1 MYEAHRSWQLP
12 GQCRAAIIMSAA
24 RNRIRHSPALL
35 LACAGPSLRLAV
47 TAHFAAAFTTQDA
60 AVIPWSALPA
70 LQCPQRSSRRS
81 ASCGYGR
88 CAPGRFHAMPVAQS
102 VLGGLRCVAHQQAD
116 SLQPVGRQ
124 KSPCVLPTSG
134 THPQIRASPRRRSRL
149 RHCVRCRSGC
159 ALATRRVLPGGAVA
173 EAAARL
179 PARPF
184 ADLPGH
190 CSGKA
195 ASSPTAMPNRRRL
208 RARGTYVLFYTYTS
222 YTYCPAQPSCG
233 ERVRSVA
240 EQACCQRNRQAMAVG
255 RLPRSPATAASGAN
269 HRHRGIDCGPQWKRL
284 QVPAPALPECGRPP
298 EPPGCFRGRW
308 RLAKARTDWH
318 RVRRPAGSAGGFR
331 EPDSSLSTWPVSGS
345 RCWLTRLIQPVS
357 RSTTRTRRAVSY
369 PARCPSELWRV

>member
-1 MYEAHRSWQLP
+1 
-12 GQCRAAIIMSAA
+12 MSAA

-134 THPQIRASPRRRSRL
+134 THPQIHASPRRRSRL
-149 RHCVRCRSGC
+149 RDCVRCRSGC

-195 ASSPTAMPNRRRL
+195 ASSPTAMPDRRCP

-233 ERVRSVA
+233 ERARSVA
-240 EQACCQRNRQAMAVG
+240 EQAWCQRNRQTMAVG
-255 RLPRSPATAASGAN
+255 RLPRSPATAA
-269 HRHRGIDCGPQWKRL
+269 
-284 QVPAPALPECGRPP
+284 
-298 EPPGCFRGRW
+298 
-308 RLAKARTDWH
+308 
-318 RVRRPAGSAGGFR
+318 
-331 EPDSSLSTWPVSGS
+331 
-345 RCWLTRLIQPVS
+345 
-357 RSTTRTRRAVSY
+357 
-369 PARCPSELWRV
+369 

>member
-1 MYEAHRSWQLP
+1 MY
-12 GQCRAAIIMSAA
+12 AA
-24 RNRIRHSPALL
+24 RNRNWLSPALL
-35 LACAGPSLRLAV
+35 AVLRGASLRRAV
-47 TAHFAAAFTTQDA
+47 TTRFAAAFTTQDA
-60 AVIPWSALPA
+60 AAIPWSALPA

-102 VLGGLRCVAHQQAD
+102 VLGGLRYAAELRAD
-116 SLQPVGRQ
+116 SRQ
-124 KSPCVLPTSG
+124 SLGWQTSPCVLPTDG
-134 THPQIRASPRRRSRL
+134 TRLQRRASPRRRSRP

-159 ALATRRVLPGGAVA
+159 VPAARRVLPGDAA
-173 EAAARL
+173 AAAAARR

-208 RARGTYVLFYTYTS
+208 RLRARGTYVLFYTYTS
-222 YTYCPAQPSCG
+222 YTYRPAQPSCG

-269 HRHRGIDCGPQWKRL
+269 YRHRGIDCGPQWKRL

-308 RLAKARTDWH
+308 RLAKARADWH
-318 RVRRPAGSAGGFR
+318 RVRMPAGSAGRFR
-331 EPDSSLSTWPVSGS
+331 EPDSSLSTWPVRGS
-345 RCWLTRLIQPVS
+345 LCWPTRLIHPVS
-357 RSTTRTRRAVSY
+357 RSTMRTRRAVSY
-369 PARCPSELWRV
+369 PARCPRGVVVR